1 MNSNKKIVLGI
12 TGIRSEYDILS
23 SVFRAI
29 SKHDDLLL
37 KVAVTGAHLS
47 ESFGHTIDEIES
59 DGFEIVDCIESLLS
73 GNGESLRVK
82 GAGIQLQGLVQTV
95 LRVKP
100 DFLLV
105 LGDREES
112 ITTALV
118 STYMNIPLVHIGGG
132 DRVVGNA
139 DDQIRHAVTKLAH
152 IHLTTNLE
160 SKERVLRLGEQ
171 NFRVHNVG
179 NPGLDRLIETEKLSL
194 SQISNNIKFPIPD
207 GEPYIIL
214 IQHALSSEV
223 KDAYRQ
229 MKITL
234 DAIKV
239 MGITTI
245 ISFPNSDAGGGEI
258 IRAIE
263 EYSLVPFIY
272 SAKNIPRLDFVNL
285 LRNAACLVGNSSLG
299 ILEAPL
305 LKLPVVNVGNRQMG
319 RLHAE
324 NVQFVPHEK
333 NAIISAIQMAVH
345 DEGYISAVKRCRNP
359 YGNGKSSHKIAEII
373 ANTIIDEKLL
383 VKDITY

>member
-1 MNSNKKIVLGI
+1 MNSKKKIVLGF

-29 SKHDDLLL
+29 NKHDDLLL

-47 ESFGHTIDEIES
+47 ESFGHTINEIEN
-59 DGFEIVDCIESLLS
+59 DGFEIVDRIESLLS
-73 GNGESLRVK
+73 GDGESLRVK
-82 GAGIQLQGLVQTV
+82 GLGIQLQGLVQTV
-95 LRVKP
+95 LRVNP

-105 LGDREES
+105 LGDREETIS
-112 ITTALV
+112 AALI

-160 SKERVLRLGEQ
+160 SKKRILRLGEQ
-171 NFRVHNVG
+171 DFRVHNVG
-179 NPGLDRLIETEKLSL
+179 NPGLDRVMETEELSL
-194 SQISNNIKFPIPD
+194 GQISSNIKFTISD
-207 GEPYIIL
+207 GEPYIVL

-223 KDAYRQ
+223 KDSYRQ

-234 DAIKV
+234 DSIKA
-239 MGITTI
+239 MGIKTV

-263 EYSLVPFIY
+263 EYGSIPFIY
-272 SAKNIPRLDFVNL
+272 SSKNIPRVEFINL

-305 LKLPVVNVGNRQMG
+305 LKLPVINIGNRQIG

-324 NVQFVPHEK
+324 NVQFVPHEQDAII
-333 NAIISAIQMAVH
+333 NAIKMAVY
-345 DEGYISAVKRCRNP
+345 DENYIARVKRCGNP
-359 YGNGKSSHKIAEII
+359 YGYGNSSHRIAEII
-373 ANTIIDEKLL
+373 ANTSIDEKLL
-383 VKDITY
+383 IKDITY

>member
-1 MNSNKKIVLGI
+1 MNRNKKIVLGI

-29 SKHDDLLL
+29 SKHDDLVL

-82 GAGIQLQGLVQTV
+82 GAGIQIQGLVQTV

-171 NFRVHNVG
+171 DFRVHNVG
-179 NPGLDRLIETEKLSL
+179 NPGLDRLMETEKISL
-194 SQISNNIKFPIPD
+194 SQISKNIKFPIPD

-263 EYSLVPFIY
+263 EYSSVPFIY

-305 LKLPVVNVGNRQMG
+305 LKLPVVNVGNRQIG

-345 DEGYISAVKRCRNP
+345 DEGYISAVNRCRNP

-373 ANTIIDEKLL
+373 ANTIIDQKLL

>member
-1 MNSNKKIVLGI
+1 MNSNKKIVLGV

-47 ESFGHTIDEIES
+47 ESFGHTIDEIKN
-59 DGFEIVDCIESLLS
+59 DGFEIVDRIESLLS
-73 GNGESLRVK
+73 GNRESLRVK
-82 GAGIQLQGLVQTV
+82 GLGIQLQGLVQTV
-95 LRVKP
+95 LRVNP

-112 ITTALV
+112 IAVALV
-118 STYMNIPLVHIGGG
+118 STYMNIPMIHIGGG

-152 IHLTTNLE
+152 IHLTTNSE
-160 SKERVLRLGEQ
+160 SEERVLRLGEQ
-171 NFRVHNVG
+171 KFRVHNVG
-179 NPGLDRLIETEKLSL
+179 NPGLDRLLAVESLSL
-194 SQISNNIKFPIPD
+194 AQISRNINFD
-207 GEPYIIL
+207 VAEDEPYIIL
-214 IQHALSSEV
+214 IQHPLSSEI

-234 DAIKV
+234 SAIRA
-239 MGITTI
+239 MGIKTI

-263 EYSLVPFIY
+263 EHNSVPFIY
-272 SAKNIPRLDFVNL
+272 SAKNIPRVDFVNL
-285 LRNAACLVGNSSLG
+285 LRNAACLVGNSSCG

-305 LKLPVVNVGNRQMG
+305 LKLPVINIGNRQIG

-324 NVQFVPHEK
+324 NVQFVLHEK
-333 NAIISAIQMAVH
+333 SAIIGAIKTAVY
-345 DEGYISAVKRCRNP
+345 DENYISVVNRCGNP
-359 YGNGKSSHKIAEII
+359 YGDGKSSYKIAEII
-373 ANTIIDEKLL
+373 ASTIIDEKLL